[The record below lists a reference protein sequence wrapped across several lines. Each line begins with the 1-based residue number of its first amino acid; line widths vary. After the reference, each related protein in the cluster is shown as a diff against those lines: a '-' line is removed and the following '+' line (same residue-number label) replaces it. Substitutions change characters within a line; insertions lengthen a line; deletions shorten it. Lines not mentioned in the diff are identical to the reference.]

1 MNSEK
6 EVLIE
11 VITGESVPST
21 PNTQQQPRQKL
32 NPALL
37 QMNSIFPDP
46 NHSSTP
52 LIEMDPATPREDDHA
67 ISPKHRA
74 RVTTGDSARLEPNR
88 LTHSGSRHSLSK
100 LVSQNKRR
108 VAREQQ
114 ATPADSAHGEVQ
126 HMEHDLLQL
135 LDQFNSGK
143 LRAFDTD
150 YSLDQMESIRDQQE
164 ALARKHFEL
173 GAQLDLHPPLSD
185 DGLKTA
191 TDNMAQLISSLEK
204 LSSSIGQLSCLDR
217 MSATET
223 DSVRVPSDATLV
235 RQSIAEV
242 PAEMSRESSLETTR
256 VSSRKSSI
264 GHVTG
269 GSRRGS
275 NRIKDGKQGRSF
287 FIETPPQSDS
297 ETATQLSD
305 SQTISVNLSQTLSTA
320 PHCWQQIRPI

>member
-1 MNSEK
+1 MEMD
-6 EVLIE
+6 
-11 VITGESVPST
+11 ST
-21 PNTQQQPRQKL
+21 TPRQ
-32 NPALL
+32 
-37 QMNSIFPDP
+37 
-46 NHSSTP
+46 
-52 LIEMDPATPREDDHA
+52 DDHA
-67 ISPKHRA
+67 TSPKHRA

-114 ATPADSAHGEVQ
+114 ATPAESSHGEVQ

-235 RQSIAEV
+235 RQSIAEGS
-242 PAEMSRESSLETTR
+242 EMSRESSLETTR

-264 GHVTG
+264 GHITTAT
-269 GSRRGS
+269 SRRGS
-275 NRIKDGKQGRSF
+275 RLKEGKQGRSF

-305 SQTISVNLSQTLSTA
+305 SQTISVNLSQTLSVAQPLMA
-320 PHCWQQIRPI
+320 PESSNLKLSVESGKATLESELVKAANVVIIPAQLPIDALEETLVEGSTISDVTLA